1 MTVANICNLGALKID
16 KTTSGIWMTD
26 MSNSRVMEMFLLFGP
41 KECFVVCVIFIS
53 TINQSLQIDEIIEIV
68 NASCFYKSFFTHLRE

>member
-41 KECFVVCVIFIS
+41 KECFVVNLNAVIIS
-53 TINQSLQIDEIIEIV
+53 IEID